1 MPTADARFDAYI
13 AKAPEYSRPILA
25 ELRAIVQDACPEA
38 EETTKWSMPTFV
50 YAGAIMCGL
59 AAFKEHTR
67 LHFWQHTLIAEQS
80 SDADRAV
87 LDKLQDLSSTKDIPS
102 KAAIARLIKRAM
114 KLNESGVKM
123 QRAPSKNKKEISMPP
138 ALAAALEKDKRARA
152 QWSAFSPSK
161 QKEYMEWI
169 GDAKSDD
176 TRDRRL
182 AQALEWIAEGKG
194 RNWKYEKR

>member
-1 MPTADARFDAYI
+1 
-13 AKAPEYSRPILA
+13 
-25 ELRAIVQDACPEA
+25 
-38 EETTKWSMPTFV
+38 
-50 YAGAIMCGL
+50 
-59 AAFKEHTR
+59 
-67 LHFWQHTLIAEQS
+67 
-80 SDADRAV
+80 
-87 LDKLQDLSSTKDIPS
+87 
-102 KAAIARLIKRAM
+102 
-114 KLNESGVKM
+114 M